1 MEIRELVGKWI
12 VADLA
17 AVTLDQSG
25 NDVFRVVGYDANTNW
40 VIVDAGNQGWKG
52 AARDCDIAEKCE
64 TYWYMRPEDIIG
76 VL

>member
-1 MEIRELVGKWI
+1 MEAKELVGKWI

-17 AVTLDQSG
+17 AVTVDQSG
-25 NDVFRVVGYDANTNW
+25 NATFRVVGYDANTNW

-52 AARDCDIAEKCE
+52 AAWDGSIAEKCE
-64 TYWYMRPEDIIG
+64 TYWYMRPEDIIK

>member
-1 MEIRELVGKWI
+1 METKGLVGKWI

-25 NDVFRVVGYDANTNW
+25 NDVFRVVGYDADANW
-40 VIVDAGNQGWKG
+40 VIVDAGNQGWKD
-52 AARDCDIAEKCE
+52 AAPDGSIAEKCE
-64 TYWYMRPEDIIG
+64 TYWYMRPADIIE